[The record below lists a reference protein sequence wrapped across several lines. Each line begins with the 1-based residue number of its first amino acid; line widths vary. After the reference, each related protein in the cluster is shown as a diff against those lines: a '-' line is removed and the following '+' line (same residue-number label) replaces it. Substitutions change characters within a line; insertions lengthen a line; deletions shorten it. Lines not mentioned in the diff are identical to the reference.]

1 MKKLLGLALTG
12 IMCAVLAGC
21 TTAGADEQGVRMAAV
36 DESISLEDGYYIND
50 KDDTYIRI
58 EGNRIELCG
67 LDYDAYAEEKWNEVI
82 ADLDETELEKQLP
95 QHETFVKNT
104 ADDARLTFSL
114 QEFVPVT
121 FTLPNHK
128 STVLALNYVKDSQTY
143 EGYSLK
149 DDNSIVMIGNIY
161 RYYGTELPQ

>member
-12 IMCAVLAGC
+12 IMCVALVGC
-21 TTAGADEQGVRMAAV
+21 TTANADKQGVPLAAV
-36 DESISLEDGYYIND
+36 DESISLKDGYYTSD

-58 EGNRIELCG
+58 EGNKIELGG
-67 LDYDAYAEEKWNEVI
+67 LDIDAYAEEKWNEI
-82 ADLDETELEKQLP
+82 TADLDKAELEKQLP

-104 ADDARLTFSL
+104 ADDARATFAL

-128 STVLALNYVKDSQTY
+128 STVLALNYVKDSQSY

-149 DDNSIVMIGNIY
+149 EDNSIVMIGNTY
-161 RYYGTELPQ
+161 SYYGTELPE